1 MSTTGCG
8 WPRLAESGPTLPT
21 PAVVVFIPVPQSQA
35 SPTRIQVRVP
45 AKINPFLAVR
55 GLREDGYHELST
67 VFQTVAVS
75 DTLTMSVIA
84 AEGRMYHPTS
94 GGRVAVHLS
103 HDAGPSIPQGA
114 DNLIVRAATVL
125 AGELGLELQADAP
138 IRTVLT
144 LEKRIPVA
152 GGMAGGSADAAAALL
167 GLNELWEGELPR
179 ARLLEL
185 AEGLGA
191 DVPFCLVGGTA
202 LATGT
207 GTATAGVL
215 SRGAFHWV
223 VCTAA
228 ESLSTPAVYEAW
240 DTHCEP
246 GSLRPDDVLAAVSAG
261 DPERLGPA
269 LHNDL
274 QPAAEALLPRLRA
287 DRKALLDAGALGAV
301 VSGSGPTLLGLAADQ
316 AEAHRIAG
324 RVAGRFEDVLVT
336 RSPAGGPV
344 LTAGQGS

>member
-1 MSTTGCG
+1 M
-8 WPRLAESGPTLPT
+8 
-21 PAVVVFIPVPQSQA
+21 PQSQP

-55 GLREDGYHELST
+55 GVREDGYHELST
-67 VFQTVAVS
+67 VFQTVALS
-75 DTLTMSVIA
+75 DTLTMSVMA

-94 GGRVAVHLS
+94 GGRVAVHFS
-103 HDAGPSIPQGA
+103 HDGGAGVPAGD
-114 DNLIVRAATVL
+114 DNLVVRAATLL
-125 AGELGLELQADAP
+125 ADRIGLRLQADAP
-138 IRTVLT
+138 IRTLLA

-167 GLNELWEGELPR
+167 GLNELWGGDLSRR
-179 ARLLEL
+179 ALLEL
-185 AEGLGA
+185 AADLGA

-207 GTATAGVL
+207 GSATAGVL
-215 SRGAFHWV
+215 CRGSFHWV
-223 VCTAA
+223 ACTADEELA
-228 ESLSTPAVYEAW
+228 TPAVYAAW
-240 DTHCEP
+240 DDHCEP
-246 GSLRPDDVLAAVSAG
+246 GEQTADDVLAAVAAG

-274 QPAAEALLPRLRA
+274 QPAAEVLMPRLRA
-287 DRKALLDAGALGAV
+287 DRRALLDAGALGAV
-301 VSGSGPTLLGLAADQ
+301 VSGSGPTLLALAADQ

-324 RVAGRFEDVLVT
+324 RVAGRFADVLIT

-344 LTAGQGS
+344 LSAG